1 MKGKNIVFR
10 VLMYWIIIF
19 CAYTFTCKLFNYCQ
33 TEMIFEKS
41 CNKSNMHK
49 ICHWQNHRVKEK
61 THALL
66 AKHAPMTFRI
76 RFIDA
81 IIFFLFIYKME
92 FFNAQF

>member
-1 MKGKNIVFR
+1 
-10 VLMYWIIIF
+10 
-19 CAYTFTCKLFNYCQ
+19 
-33 TEMIFEKS
+33 MIFEKS
-41 CNKSNMHK
+41 CNKSNTHK